1 MISMFVAT
9 ANSENN
15 CGNFMTWLK
24 VILGSYIADLLV
36 GLNLLMQV
44 QKTRKDNIY
53 LMVFSILSCCSTLL
67 GSVMATTSTLILVP
81 VISLVILLGTNP
93 LELFPN
99 KKILF

>member
-1 MISMFVAT
+1 MFVAT

-53 LMVFSILSCCSTLL
+53 LMVFSYI
-67 GSVMATTSTLILVP
+67 
-81 VISLVILLGTNP
+81 ILLFNTSWFCYGNYLYFNSSAGNITCNP
-93 LELFPN
+93 PRD
-99 KKILF
+99 